1 MSDDVADAITKR
13 NGVKQYVHQYG
24 HGADVEKLVNLIAS
38 PNNGLQGADERYSA
52 GIFTSTYNTT
62 SQDNFH
68 DAGSRVF
75 LRANKGVAP
84 VNRIVFSPRAIHK
97 KTGIYWRAS
106 DSFGHRDTNNTTWLS
121 MSSPGGGNEM
131 MVKRRLEPDDIAYVL
146 LGSADRQLAI
156 DRLKKQGITQIN
168 GRPVEDVIV
177 SSPPSTIADP
187 KSLTSISLD
196 QLGADAATAPAGGTI

>member
-1 MSDDVADAITKR
+1 
-13 NGVKQYVHQYG
+13 
-24 HGADVEKLVNLIAS
+24 
-38 PNNGLQGADERYSA
+38 
-52 GIFTSTYNTT
+52 
-62 SQDNFH
+62 
-68 DAGSRVF
+68 
-75 LRANKGVAP
+75 
-84 VNRIVFSPRAIHK
+84 
-97 KTGIYWRAS
+97 
-106 DSFGHRDTNNTTWLS
+106 
-121 MSSPGGGNEM
+121 M